1 MSIHSYLKNN
11 RKVMLGFISSLIIC
25 GLFQTNAFG
34 FGGGMVVATGTN
46 PAFSVGGGV
55 SSASTILLQ
64 TAPMNGTLMVSDVI
78 LTADPRTD
86 CSNTVSLRTS
96 GGAFLGQFRLG
107 AQRQNNGGGYS
118 TYAASPSQIQHS
130 FAFGLP
136 VPAGEDLELL
146 TSTNC
151 AISYTIAGYIGA

>member
-1 MSIHSYLKNN
+1 MLSNSVVKMN
-11 RKVMLGFISSLIIC
+11 RKAKLGFVGSLIIC
-25 GLFQTNAFG
+25 GLFQAQAFG
-34 FGGGMVVATGTN
+34 FGGGMVVANGSN

-55 SSASTILLQ
+55 SSASTVVLQ
-64 TAPMNGTLMVSDVI
+64 TAPTNGTLMVSDVI

-96 GGAFLGQFRLG
+96 GGIFLGQFRLG
-107 AQRQNNGGGYS
+107 AQRQNNGGGNS

-136 VPAGEDLELL
+136 VSAGEDLELL

-151 AISYTIAGYIGA
+151 AISYTIAGYISA